1 MTTEQISFTCTCYK
15 AADKWG
21 KDAAK
26 NLLLAMREVGAGK
39 DRTADMIW
47 HLIGLKAT
55 EGAVVALTEQI
66 IDGGA
71 IPTKTEARH
80 FVTGYA
86 AKARREAQAQPAQI
100 PAAPSLGAWMRH
112 YDAFQAERAVYG
124 RCD

>member
-1 MTTEQISFTCTCYK
+1 MTTEISFTCTCYK

-26 NLLLAMREVGAGK
+26 NLLLAMRDAGAGK
-39 DRTADMIW
+39 DRTADMVW

-71 IPTKTEARH
+71 IPTKTEARL
-80 FVTGYA
+80 FVVGF

-100 PAAPSLGAWMRH
+100 PAEPTLGAWMKH
-112 YDAFQAERAVYG
+112 YDAFQAEQAAYG